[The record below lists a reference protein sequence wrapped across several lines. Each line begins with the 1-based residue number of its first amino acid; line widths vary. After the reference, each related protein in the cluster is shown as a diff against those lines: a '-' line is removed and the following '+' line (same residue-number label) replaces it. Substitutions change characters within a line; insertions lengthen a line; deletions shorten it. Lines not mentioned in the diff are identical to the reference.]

1 MKIQRALISVSDK
14 TEIVDFARE
23 LSTRGVEIIATNGT
37 LKVLKQSGIRFVKN
51 VSDVTNFPEILDGRI
66 KTIHPK
72 LIGGLL
78 AIRDKKSHMDEL
90 EELEIETVDMV
101 VCNLYPVEKEVTH
114 DGNLRAVLDE
124 IDIGGV
130 NLIRASAKN
139 FENVVVITN
148 CSQYNQIL
156 KELQEKG
163 DVSIQTRHILA
174 IEAFKETAR
183 YDQAIYEFL
192 QKAMDFVQ

>member
-78 AIRDKKSHMDEL
+78 ALRDKKSHMDEL
-90 EELEIETVDMV
+90 EELEVETVDMV
-101 VCNLYPVEKEVTH
+101 VCNLYPVEKEVAH

-148 CSQYNQIL
+148 CSQYTQIL

-174 IEAFKETAR
+174 IEAFKKTAR